1 MFIAFITS
9 LIFLVGSGM
18 PSVAAFQ
25 GRNSIEGRIT
35 NREGTGMNNM
45 RVFLLNDSY
54 GQRDQAYTDGS
65 GRYRFR
71 NLPIGNYY
79 IQVEPGGTGYA
90 RQTQRVQVNP
100 YNPSGGGGAE
110 TFRVD
115 IILQPEKPLKKS
127 GSGEEAVPGA
137 EGVVFAQAVPP
148 NAKEA
153 FQQGEQS
160 IKKNDLKAA
169 EISLTQAIKLFP
181 DYYEALEVLGSEYV
195 RHDYFDAAAP
205 LLAHA
210 VEINKNAWYSFYG
223 LGVSLIELGRRSEG
237 LDALR
242 RAVTLNPKSINAN
255 MRLGLELAKDD
266 AHADE
271 AIKLLTTVT
280 QLAGKKLPDAY
291 LALAS
296 LHTRKK
302 EYREAADAL
311 DQYLHAAPTNEHR
324 DDIQRKINELRQ
336 KQSKSKDV
344 KQG

>member
-1 MFIAFITS
+1 MFIALITS
-9 LIFLVGSGM
+9 LMLFVTSVM
-18 PSVAAFQ
+18 PPVVAVQ

-90 RQTQRVQVNP
+90 RQT
-100 YNPSGGGGAE
+100 GTADDG
-110 TFRVD
+110 
-115 IILQPEKPLKKS
+115 I
-127 GSGEEAVPGA
+127 PGA

-153 FQQGEQS
+153 FHQAEQS

-169 EISLTQAIKLFP
+169 EVNLTQAIKLFP
-181 DYYEALEVLGSEYV
+181 DYYEALELLGSEYV

-237 LDALR
+237 LDSLR

-255 MRLGLELAKDD
+255 MRLGLELARDD

-311 DQYLHAAPTNEHR
+311 DQYLRSSPTNEHR

-336 KQSKSKDV
+336 KQTKSKDNI
-344 KQG
+344 KQD